1 MRKKHLFRFLALCAA
16 ATVSVALGTAQSRH
30 SKNAI
35 FQRVQEHHRAYAEIA
50 EQALIFGT
58 LPKKLPRG
66 VKSVRPWRGVQV
78 DFLCRRRGLGSAGRY
93 QGFYYSADNVI
104 RAFQGAE
111 APFSPHGAG
120 YLWRQPGGNNRCYV
134 ERIENHWYY
143 FEMRS

>member
-1 MRKKHLFRFLALCAA
+1 MHKKRFFPFLALFAA
-16 ATVSVALGTAQSRH
+16 AVVGAALFAAQSRS

-50 EQALIFGT
+50 EQALVLGK

-66 VKSVRPWRGVQV
+66 VERIRPWRGVQV
-78 DFLCRRRGLGSAGRY
+78 DFLCRCWGLGSAGVY

-104 RAFQGAE
+104 RTFQGEEKAFT
-111 APFSPHGAG
+111 PQGRG
-120 YLWRQPGGNNRCYV
+120 YAWQEPNGDNRCYV

-143 FEMRS
+143 FEMRV